1 MSKTFVGEPLVGSRK
16 LGGDKPL
23 PYKRYFLD
31 SMNRN
36 LFCHPDSERSEEE
49 GPGFFAELILSE
61 IRSLS

>member
-1 MSKTFVGEPLVGSRK
+1 MGSRK